1 MWDWFTAAQTV
12 HAFLLVLAA
21 IGAFR
26 FAIGTR
32 FWFPRYIHYLA
43 AFASVL
49 GLTCLTFIPA
59 DAPINQSEW
68 GGLKKGLLVL
78 VFPGLVYFFFVF
90 HGGQR
95 VAYERTHQPE
105 AMLCPYC
112 RSPQAGPGSRCS
124 HCGQTLSR

>member
-90 HGGQR
+90 HGVSESRMNARTSQKR
-95 VAYERTHQPE
+95 CCVPTAAALKPVLVAGAHIVAR
-105 AMLCPYC
+105 
-112 RSPQAGPGSRCS
+112 R
-124 HCGQTLSR
+124 